1 MNFFLIII
9 FPLFTASVIS
19 LYFLPLLIKVAYK
32 LSIVDKPDNILKK
45 HEFATPYLGG
55 LGIYLGLIASLSAW
69 LPFKNNMLILILG
82 VTILLVVGLI
92 DDIVQMSPS
101 SKFIGQFLVVLC
113 LLKSGIFLKEQFFH
127 NILNILLSF
136 VWLLSIINAFNLVD
150 VMDGLCAIIAISN
163 IIIFLVLGILFGK
176 INIIILLAA
185 FLGALLSFFI
195 FFNKPAA
202 KMYLGDSGSMF
213 IGGLLGS
220 MPFFFSWSEFNS
232 LGFFAPILIFAI
244 PILELLSLI
253 LIRLYKGI
261 SPFKGSRD
269 HFSLYLY
276 DKGWTKNQILVFSF
290 TTSILWGLLAIL
302 FVFNFSSI
310 GFISLFSAI
319 FFVVWAFCV
328 LDKNML
334 HFVLN
339 FKKVTK

>member
-45 HEFATPYLGG
+45 HEFATL
-55 LGIYLGLIASLSAW
+55 YLGLIASLSAW

-113 LLKSGIFLKEQFFH
+113 LLKSGIFLKEQFFN

-220 MPFFFSWSEFNS
+220 MPFFFSW
-232 LGFFAPILIFAI
+232 I
-244 PILELLSLI
+244 
-253 LIRLYKGI
+253 
-261 SPFKGSRD
+261 
-269 HFSLYLY
+269 
-276 DKGWTKNQILVFSF
+276 
-290 TTSILWGLLAIL
+290 
-302 FVFNFSSI
+302 
-310 GFISLFSAI
+310 
-319 FFVVWAFCV
+319 
-328 LDKNML
+328 
-334 HFVLN
+334 
-339 FKKVTK
+339 